1 MKQRIQT
8 VGWLAAFLALA
19 LLWVSP
25 AMATDYE
32 LYIAGTQV
40 TDANCNNLKDIAGVT
55 VAEGGVFQYDPATK
69 TLTMK
74 EVTVTVG
81 EGENAIKN
89 SGVEGLKIDVSGINS
104 LKATDV
110 NNSTLL
116 CFASTEIGGNGRLT
130 VTSDNSAGVFVN
142 GTTLT
147 ISDITL
153 EVSGEWGVKGD
164 SWTPK
169 YGTLILKNATVNATS
184 RLGGIIDFVAL
195 TTENCKI
202 VVPEGGHFDEAKHAV
217 VDAEGN
223 KAKEVKIE
231 PPIELYIAGTQVT
244 DANCNNLKDI
254 AGVTVAEG
262 GVFQYDPATKTL
274 TMKEVTVTVGEGEN
288 AIKNS
293 GVEGLKIDVSGINS
307 LKATDVNN
315 STLLCFASTEIGGN
329 GRLTVTSDNSAGV
342 FVNGTT
348 LTISDITL
356 EVSGEWGVKGDSWT
370 PKYGTL
376 ILKNATVNATS
387 RLGGIIDFVA
397 LTTENC
403 KIVVPEGGH
412 FDEAKHAVVDAD
424 GNKAKEVK
432 IEPPIELYIAGT
444 QVTSANCNNL
454 KDIAGVTVD
463 EGGVFQYDPATKTLT
478 MKEVT
483 VSVGE
488 GKNAI
493 KNSGIEGLKIDVS
506 GTNSIETKDWYTL
519 NCSASTELEGN
530 GSLTIGGSNTIAVYV
545 KDMLT
550 ISGITLVASSRYGIS
565 GSSGISGESLILK
578 NAKVTAKGTEAGIAN
593 LASFTTENCKI
604 VVPEGGKFN
613 IPQYAVVDADGN
625 IAKEVKIEP
634 IIELYIAGTQVTYAN
649 CNNLKDIAEVT
660 VGTEGEFKYD
670 PATKT
675 LTMKEVTVSGGDNK
689 TAIENKGVEGLK
701 IDVSGTNSLEATN
714 WNTLDCSAS
723 TELKGNG
730 SLTIDGSN
738 SIAVYVKKMLT
749 ISDITLVASSRLG
762 IAGEN
767 GIDGETLILKNAK
780 VTAKGTEAG
789 IANLASFTTENCK
802 IISPEGGHFDETK
815 YAVVD
820 AEGNEA
826 KEVEIGK
833 EAESVTVTG
842 VTVTPTTAELKVS
855 ETKQLSVAVEPA
867 TATNKNYTCESDKE
881 SVATVD
887 NTGLITAVGVGTATI
902 TVTTE
907 DGGHTA
913 TCSLTVTA
921 GDVPLTGLKVNPSET
936 HIAVE
941 QTLSLNVSYEPA
953 STTHKGVK
961 WATSDAA
968 IVTVDQSGIIKGIA
982 VGEAIITVK
991 SKEDET
997 IKGTCRVIVDPA
1009 TTIEDAA
1016 FAGVMIVPNPFDNQL
1031 RIVNGDLRGEYALLN
1046 AQGVMVRSGNM
1057 TGNEVMIETTD
1068 LTSGLYLLR
1077 LTATNGATK
1086 VVTVVKE

>member
-1 MKQRIQT
+1 MKRKLQT
-8 VGWLAAFLALA
+8 MGWLTA
-19 LLWVSP
+19 LLGMVLLWGSP

-89 SGVEGLKIDVSGINS
+89 SGVEGLKIDLTGTNR
-104 LKATDV
+104 LETKD
-110 NNSTLL
+110 NNSALL
-116 CFASTEIGGNGRLT
+116 CSASIEIGGNGHLT
-130 VTSDNSAGVFVN
+130 VTSDGSAGVFVN

-153 EVSGEWGVKGD
+153 EASGVFGIKGD

-202 VVPEGGHFDEAKHAV
+202 VVPEGGKFDEAKHAV
-217 VDAEGN
+217 VDADGN

-244 DANCNNLKDI
+244 NANCNNLKDI
-254 AGVTVAEG
+254 EGVTVAEG

-293 GVEGLKIDVSGINS
+293 GVEGLKIDLTGTNR
-307 LKATDVNN
+307 LETKDNN
-315 STLLCFASTEIGGN
+315 SALLCSASIEIGGN
-329 GRLTVTSDNSAGV
+329 GHLTVTSDGSAGV

-356 EVSGEWGVKGDSWT
+356 EASGVFGIKGDSWT

-403 KIVVPEGGH
+403 KIVVPEGGK

-454 KDIAGVTVD
+454 KDIEGVTVA
-463 EGGVFQYDPATKTLT
+463 EGGEFKYDPATKTLT

-483 VSVGE
+483 VTVGE

-493 KNSGIEGLKIDVS
+493 KNSGVEELKIDVT
-506 GTNSIETKDWYTL
+506 GTNSLEATNWNTL
-519 NCSASTELEGN
+519 DCSASTELKGN
-530 GSLTIGGSNTIAVYV
+530 GSLTIAAGSSSIAVYV

-550 ISGITLVASSRYGIS
+550 ISDITLVASSRYGIS

-578 NAKVTAKGTEAGIAN
+578 NAKVTATGTEAGIAN
-593 LASFTTENCKI
+593 LASFTTEGCKI
-604 VVPEGGKFN
+604 ISPAGGKFN
-613 IPQYAVVDADGN
+613 IPYAVVDADGN

-634 IIELYIAGTQVTYAN
+634 IIELYIAGTQVTVAN
-649 CNNLKDIAEVT
+649 CNDLKDIKGVT
-660 VGTEGEFKYD
+660 VAKGGEFKYD
-670 PATKT
+670 PTTKT
-675 LTMKEVTVSGGDNK
+675 LTMKDVTVSVGDNK

-701 IDVSGTNSLEATN
+701 IDVSGTNRLETKDDKT
-714 WNTLDCSAS
+714 TLRCFDS
-723 TELKGNG
+723 TEIGGNG
-730 SLTIDGSN
+730 HLTVTSGN
-738 SIAVYVKKMLT
+738 STGAFVALTTLT
-749 ISDITLVASSRLG
+749 ISDITLEVSGKWGILGWRTSR
-762 IAGEN
+762 
-767 GIDGETLILKNAK
+767 LILKNAK
-780 VTAKGTEAG
+780 VTVTGTEAG
-789 IANLASFTTENCK
+789 IADLTSFITEECK
-802 IISPEGGHFDETK
+802 IISPEGGHFDEVK
-815 YAVVD
+815 HAVVD
-820 AEGNEA
+820 ADGNIA
-826 KEVEIGK
+826 KEVKIGK

-842 VTVTPTTAELKVS
+842 VTVMPTTADLKVG
-855 ETKQLSVAVEPA
+855 ETKQLSITVEPA

-941 QTLSLNVSYEPA
+941 QTLSLNVNYEPA

-961 WATSDAA
+961 WATSDAT
-968 IVTVDQSGIIKGIA
+968 IVTVDQSGQIKGIA
-982 VGEAIITVK
+982 VGEAIITAK

-1009 TTIEDAA
+1009 TAIEDAA
-1016 FAGVMIVPNPFDNQL
+1016 FAGVVIAPNPFDNQL
-1031 RIVNGDLRGEYALLN
+1031 RIVNGELRGEYALLN
-1046 AQGVMVRSGNM
+1046 AQGIVVRSGNVD
-1057 TGNEVMIETTD
+1057 GNEVVIETRD

-1077 LTATNGATK
+1077 LTAENGATK
-1086 VVTVVKE
+1086 TYRVVKQ

>member
-1 MKQRIQT
+1 MKRKLQT
-8 VGWLAAFLALA
+8 MGWLTALLGMV

-25 AMATDYE
+25 AMATDYK

-40 TDANCNNLKDIAGVT
+40 TDANCNNLKDIEGVTVAEGGEFKYDPATKTLTMKEVTVSVGDRKNAIWNGDIEGLKIDVSGTNSLKATDVNNSTLLCFASTEIGGNGRLTVTNDNSAGVSVTGTTLTISDITLEASGEWGITGDSWSAEDEILILKNATVNATGRLAGIANFSTLTTENCEIVVPEGGHFDKAKHAVVDADGNKAKEVKIEPPIELYIAGTQVTNANCNNLKDIEGVT

-89 SGVEGLKIDVSGINS
+89 SGIEGLKIDVTGTNR
-104 LKATDV
+104 LETKD
-110 NNSTLL
+110 NNSALL
-116 CFASTEIGGNGRLT
+116 CFASTEIGGNGHLT
-130 VTSDNSAGVFVN
+130 VTSNGSAGVFVN

-147 ISDITL
+147 IYDITL
-153 EVSGEWGVKGD
+153 EASGEFGIKGD

-202 VVPEGGHFDEAKHAV
+202 VVPEGGKFDK
-217 VDAEGN
+217 
-223 KAKEVKIE
+223 
-231 PPIELYIAGTQVT
+231 
-244 DANCNNLKDI
+244 
-254 AGVTVAEG
+254 
-262 GVFQYDPATKTL
+262 
-274 TMKEVTVTVGEGEN
+274 
-288 AIKNS
+288 
-293 GVEGLKIDVSGINS
+293 
-307 LKATDVNN
+307 
-315 STLLCFASTEIGGN
+315 
-329 GRLTVTSDNSAGV
+329 
-342 FVNGTT
+342 
-348 LTISDITL
+348 
-356 EVSGEWGVKGDSWT
+356 
-370 PKYGTL
+370 
-376 ILKNATVNATS
+376 
-387 RLGGIIDFVA
+387 
-397 LTTENC
+397 
-403 KIVVPEGGH
+403 
-412 FDEAKHAVVDAD
+412 AKHAVVDAD

-444 QVTSANCNNL
+444 QVTNANCNNL
-454 KDIAGVTVD
+454 KDIEGVTVGTD
-463 EGGVFQYDPATKTLT
+463 GEFKYDPATKTLT

-483 VSVGE
+483 VTVGE

-493 KNSGIEGLKIDVS
+493 KNSGVEELKINVS
-506 GTNSIETKDWYTL
+506 GTNSLEATNWSTL
-519 NCSASTELEGN
+519 DCSASTELEGN
-530 GSLTIGGSNTIAVYV
+530 GSLTIGGSNSIAVYV

-550 ISGITLVASSRYGIS
+550 ISDITLVASSRYGIA

-593 LASFTTENCKI
+593 LASLTTEGCKI
-604 VVPEGGKFN
+604 ISPAGGKFDLN
-613 IPQYAVVDADGN
+613 KHAVVDAEGDE
-625 IAKEVKIEP
+625 AKEVEIEP
-634 IIELYIAGTQVTYAN
+634 IIELYIAGTQVTSAN
-649 CNNLKDIAEVT
+649 CNDLKDIEGVT
-660 VGTEGEFKYD
+660 VAEGGEFKYD
-670 PATKT
+670 HATKT
-675 LTMKEVTVSGGDNK
+675 LTMKEVTVSVGDNK
-689 TAIENKGVEGLK
+689 DAISNQGVEGLK

-714 WNTLDCSAS
+714 WSTLDCSAS

-802 IISPEGGHFDETK
+802 IISPAGGKFDEAK
-815 YAVVD
+815 HAVVD
-820 AEGNEA
+820 AEENIA
-826 KEVEIGK
+826 KEVKIGK

-842 VTVTPTTAELKVS
+842 VTVTPTTAELKVG
-855 ETKQLSVAVEPA
+855 ETKQLSITVEPT

-982 VGEAIITVK
+982 VGEAIITAK

-997 IKGTCRVIVDPA
+997 IKGTCRVIVDSA
-1009 TTIEDAA
+1009 TAIEDAA
-1016 FAGVMIVPNPFDNQL
+1016 FTNVLVAPNPFDNQL
-1031 RIVNGDLRGEYALLN
+1031 RIVNGELRGTYALLN
-1046 AQGVMVRSGNM
+1046 AQGVVVRAGNM
-1057 TGNEVMIETTD
+1057 VGSEVVIETSD

>member
-1 MKQRIQT
+1 MKRKLQT
-8 VGWLAAFLALA
+8 MGWLTALLTMA

-25 AMATDYE
+25 AMATDYK

-40 TDANCNNLKDIAGVT
+40 TDANCNNLKDIEGVT
-55 VAEGGVFQYDPATK
+55 VAEGGVFQYDPTTK

-74 EVTVTVG
+74 EVTVSVG
-81 EGENAIKN
+81 EGKNAIKN
-89 SGVEGLKIDVSGINS
+89 SGVEGLKIDVTGANR
-104 LKATDV
+104 LETDKAALFC
-110 NNSTLL
+110 S
-116 CFASTEIGGNGRLT
+116 ASTEIGGNGHLT
-130 VTSDNSAGVFVN
+130 VTNNGFAGVFVS
-142 GTTLT
+142 GTTLI

-153 EVSGEWGVKGD
+153 EASGEWGITGD
-164 SWTPK
+164 SWSAEDEI
-169 YGTLILKNATVNATS
+169 LILKNATVNATG
-184 RLGGIIDFVAL
+184 RLAGIANFSTL

-202 VVPEGGHFDEAKHAV
+202 VVPEGGKFDK
-217 VDAEGN
+217 
-223 KAKEVKIE
+223 
-231 PPIELYIAGTQVT
+231 TQ
-244 DANCNNLKDI
+244 
-254 AGVTVAEG
+254 
-262 GVFQYDPATKTL
+262 
-274 TMKEVTVTVGEGEN
+274 
-288 AIKNS
+288 
-293 GVEGLKIDVSGINS
+293 
-307 LKATDVNN
+307 
-315 STLLCFASTEIGGN
+315 
-329 GRLTVTSDNSAGV
+329 
-342 FVNGTT
+342 
-348 LTISDITL
+348 
-356 EVSGEWGVKGDSWT
+356 
-370 PKYGTL
+370 
-376 ILKNATVNATS
+376 
-387 RLGGIIDFVA
+387 
-397 LTTENC
+397 
-403 KIVVPEGGH
+403 
-412 FDEAKHAVVDAD
+412 HAVVDAD

-444 QVTSANCNNL
+444 QVTNANCNNL
-454 KDIAGVTVD
+454 KDIEGVTVGTD
-463 EGGVFQYDPATKTLT
+463 GEFKYDPATKTLT

-483 VSVGE
+483 VTVGE

-493 KNSGIEGLKIDVS
+493 KNSGVEELKINVS
-506 GTNSIETKDWYTL
+506 GTNSLEAKDWNTL

-530 GSLTIGGSNTIAVYV
+530 GSLTIGGSNSIAVYV

-550 ISGITLVASSRYGIS
+550 ISDITLVASSRYGIA

-593 LASFTTENCKI
+593 LASLTTEGCKI
-604 VVPEGGKFN
+604 ISPAGGKFDLN
-613 IPQYAVVDADGN
+613 KHAVVDAEGDE
-625 IAKEVKIEP
+625 AKEVEIEP
-634 IIELYIAGTQVTYAN
+634 IIELYIAGTQVTDAN
-649 CNNLKDIAEVT
+649 CNDLSGIPGVT
-660 VGTEGEFKYD
+660 VAEGGEFKYA

-675 LTMKEVTVSGGDNK
+675 LTMKEVTVSVGDNK
-689 TAIENKGVEGLK
+689 NAISNQGVEGLK

-714 WNTLDCSAS
+714 WSTLDCSAS

-730 SLTIDGSN
+730 SLTIAAGSN

-780 VTAKGTEAG
+780 ITATGTEAG
-789 IANLASFTTENCK
+789 IANLASFTTEGCK
-802 IISPEGGHFDETK
+802 IISPEGGKFDEAEH
-815 YAVVD
+815 AVVD
-820 AEGNEA
+820 AEGNKA
-826 KEVEIGK
+826 KEVKIGK

-855 ETKQLSVAVEPA
+855 ETKQLSITVEPT

-907 DGGHTA
+907 DGGHTT

-968 IVTVDQSGIIKGIA
+968 IVTVDQSGQIKGIA
-982 VGEAIITVK
+982 VGEAIITAK

-1009 TTIEDAA
+1009 TAIEDAA
-1016 FAGVMIVPNPFDNQL
+1016 FAGVVIAPNPFDNQL
-1031 RIVNGDLRGEYALLN
+1031 RIVNGELRGEYALLN
-1046 AQGVMVRSGNM
+1046 AQGVVVVLGVLEN
-1057 TGNEVMIETTD
+1057 TETRIN
-1068 LTSGLYLLR
+1068 TSLLPAGMYLVR
-1077 LTATNGATK
+1077 LTAENGATK
-1086 VVTVVKE
+1086 TYRVVKQ

>member
-1 MKQRIQT
+1 MKRKLQT
-8 VGWLAAFLALA
+8 IGWLTALLAMA
-19 LLWVSP
+19 LLWGSP

-74 EVTVTVG
+74 EVTVSVG
-81 EGENAIKN
+81 EGKNAIKN
-89 SGVEGLKIDVSGINS
+89 SGVEGLKIDVTGTNR
-104 LKATDV
+104 LETKD
-110 NNSTLL
+110 NNSALL
-116 CFASTEIGGNGRLT
+116 CSASIGIGGNGHLT
-130 VTSDNSAGVFVN
+130 VTSDGSAGVFVN

-153 EVSGEWGVKGD
+153 EAS
-164 SWTPK
+164 
-169 YGTLILKNATVNATS
+169 
-184 RLGGIIDFVAL
+184 
-195 TTENCKI
+195 
-202 VVPEGGHFDEAKHAV
+202 
-217 VDAEGN
+217 
-223 KAKEVKIE
+223 
-231 PPIELYIAGTQVT
+231 
-244 DANCNNLKDI
+244 
-254 AGVTVAEG
+254 
-262 GVFQYDPATKTL
+262 GVF
-274 TMKEVTVTVGEGEN
+274 
-288 AIKNS
+288 
-293 GVEGLKIDVSGINS
+293 GI
-307 LKATDVNN
+307 
-315 STLLCFASTEIGGN
+315 
-329 GRLTVTSDNSAGV
+329 
-342 FVNGTT
+342 
-348 LTISDITL
+348 
-356 EVSGEWGVKGDSWT
+356 KGDSWT

-432 IEPPIELYIAGT
+432 VEPTIELYIAGTQVTDANCNSLKDIEGVTVAEGGEFKYDHATKTLTMKEVTVIVNNNNNALKNGIDGLKIDVTGTNRLETKDDKTTLLCSASTEIGGNGHLTVTSNDAAGVFVKGTTLTISDITLEASGAWGIAGDSWGSEDETLILKNATVNATGRFGGIVNFSTLTTENCKIVVPEGGKFDAAKHAVVDADGNKAQEVKIEPPIELYIAGT

-454 KDIAGVTVD
+454 KDIEGVTVA
-463 EGGVFQYDPATKTLT
+463 EGGEFKYDPTTKTLT
-478 MKEVT
+478 MKDVT
-483 VSVGE
+483 VTVGE

-493 KNSGIEGLKIDVS
+493 KNNGVEGLKIDVS

-530 GSLTIGGSNTIAVYV
+530 GSLTISGSNTIAVYV

-578 NAKVTAKGTEAGIAN
+578 NAKVTATGTEAGIAN
-593 LASFTTENCKI
+593 LASFTTEGCKI
-604 VVPEGGKFN
+604 ISPAGGKFDLN
-613 IPQYAVVDADGN
+613 KHAVVDAEGDE
-625 IAKEVKIEP
+625 AKEVEIEP
-634 IIELYIAGTQVTYAN
+634 IIELYIAGTQVTVAN
-649 CNNLKDIAEVT
+649 CNDLKDIEGVT
-660 VGTEGEFKYD
+660 VGTDGEFKYD
-670 PATKT
+670 HATKT
-675 LTMKEVTVSGGDNK
+675 LTMKEVTVSAGDGKN
-689 TAIENKGVEGLK
+689 AIGNIGIEGLK

-730 SLTIDGSN
+730 SLTIAAGSN

-749 ISDITLVASSRLG
+749 IFDITLEASSKYG
-762 IAGEN
+762 IAGEDGN
-767 GIDGETLILKNAK
+767 SGETLILKNAK

-789 IANLASFTTENCK
+789 IANLASFTTEECK
-802 IISPEGGHFDETK
+802 IISPEGGKFDEAK
-815 YAVVD
+815 HAVVD
-820 AEGNEA
+820 ADGNKA
-826 KEVEIGK
+826 KEVKIGQ

-842 VTVTPTTAELKVS
+842 VTVTPTTAELKVG
-855 ETKQLSVAVEPA
+855 ETKQLSITVEPA

-907 DGGHTA
+907 DGGYTA

-968 IVTVDQSGIIKGIA
+968 IVTVDQSGQIKGIA
-982 VGEAIITVK
+982 VGEAIITAK

-997 IKGTCRVIVDPA
+997 IKGTCKVIVDPVTA
-1009 TTIEDAA
+1009 IEDAA
-1016 FAGVMIVPNPFDNQL
+1016 FAGVVIAPNPFDNQL
-1031 RIVNGDLRGEYALLN
+1031 RIVNGELRGEYALLN
-1046 AQGVMVRSGNM
+1046 AQGIVVRSGNVD
-1057 TGNEVMIETTD
+1057 GNEVVIETRD

-1077 LTATNGATK
+1077 LTAENGATK
-1086 VVTVVKE
+1086 TYRVVKQ